1 MTWTDVQT
9 RHFEEFA
16 EVLLRCN
23 HLYHPSNDS
32 IALRNA
38 VESRRRIE
46 IFDYSLSADAFNR
59 AFGMR
64 NSLKCLQALIGLE
77 ATIHKYGRVC
87 DLGCGS
93 GAFSL
98 AFAYLA
104 DNPEL
109 ELLGLD
115 ISEHQLS
122 LARELMSAAGLPGRF
137 QFAQWKLPA
146 EIGYLPDLTIS
157 SYWFCENEYVID
169 DPRLFDLMAGREML
183 IVDYEKI
190 IDRIATCLPEGFH
203 ILARHS
209 AHVEIPPALTDFVAQ
224 ERASVYGIHIGR
236 TTDPAGR

>member
-1 MTWTDVQT
+1 MTGMDVQT

-23 HLYHPSNDS
+23 HLYRPSNDS

-38 VESRRRIE
+38 VESRRQIE
-46 IFDYSLSADAFNR
+46 IFDYSRSADAFTR

-64 NSLKCLQALIGLE
+64 NSLKCLRVLTSLE
-77 ATIHKYGRVC
+77 ATVHKYRRVC

-104 DNPEL
+104 GNPEL
-109 ELLGLD
+109 EVYGLD
-115 ISEHQLS
+115 ISEHQLA

-137 QFAQWKLPA
+137 QFEQQSLPA
-146 EIGYLPDLTIS
+146 QIGYLPDLTIS
-157 SYWFCENEYVID
+157 SYWFCENEHVID
-169 DPRLFDLMAGREML
+169 DPRLFDLVAGQEIL
-183 IVDYEKI
+183 IVDYETI
-190 IDRIATCLPEGFH
+190 IGRIATCLPKGFH

-209 AHVEIPPALTDFVAQ
+209 AQVEIPPALSDFVAQ
-224 ERASVYGIHIGR
+224 ESATVYGIHIGR
-236 TTDPAGR
+236 TNT

>member
-1 MTWTDVQT
+1 MTTDVQT

-38 VESRRRIE
+38 VESRRQIE
-46 IFDYSLSADAFNR
+46 IFDYSRAADAFMR

-64 NSLKCLQALIGLE
+64 NSLKCLQALTSLR
-77 ATIHKYGRVC
+77 ATVHKYRRVC

-104 DNPEL
+104 GNPEL
-109 ELLGLD
+109 QLHGLD

-122 LARELMSAAGLPGRF
+122 LARELISAAGLPGRF
-137 QFAQWKLPA
+137 QFEQRNLPA
-146 EIGYLPDLTIS
+146 PIGYLPDLTIS
-157 SYWFCENEYVID
+157 SYWFCENEHVIAD
-169 DPRLFDLMAGREML
+169 AELFSLMAGREML
-183 IVDYEKI
+183 VVDYEKI
-190 IDRIATCLPEGFH
+190 IDRIATCLPKGFH
-203 ILARHS
+203 ILGRHS
-209 AHVEIPPALTDFVAQ
+209 GHVEIPPALADFVAQ

-236 TTDPAGR
+236 ATDETGK

>member
-1 MTWTDVQT
+1 MTGTDVQT
-9 RHFEEFA
+9 RYFEEFA
-16 EVLLRCN
+16 DVLLRCN

-38 VESRRRIE
+38 VESRRQIE
-46 IFDYSLSADAFNR
+46 IFDYSRSADAFTR

-64 NSLKCLQALIGLE
+64 NSLKCLQALSCLE
-77 ATIHKYGRVC
+77 VTAHKYTRVC

-98 AFAYLA
+98 AFAHLA

-109 ELLGLD
+109 ELHGLD
-115 ISEHQLS
+115 VSEHQLS

-137 QFAQWKLPA
+137 QFEQRNLPA
-146 EIGYLPDLTIS
+146 QIGYLPDLTIS
-157 SYWFCENEYVID
+157 SYWFCENERVIA
-169 DPRLFDLMAGREML
+169 DPLLFDLMAGREML

-190 IDRIATCLPEGFH
+190 IDCIAASLPKGFH

-209 AHVEIPPALTDFVAQ
+209 AHVEIPPALADFVAQ
-224 ERASVYGIHIGR
+224 ERASVYSIHIGR
-236 TTDPAGR
+236 TRD